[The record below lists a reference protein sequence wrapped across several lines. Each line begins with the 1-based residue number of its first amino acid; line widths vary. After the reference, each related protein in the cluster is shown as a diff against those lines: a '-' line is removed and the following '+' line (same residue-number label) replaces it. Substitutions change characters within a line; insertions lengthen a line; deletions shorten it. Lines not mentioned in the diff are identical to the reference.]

1 MPASPPPTPSPAAA
15 TRRPVRA
22 RAATTAVFFGCGAG
36 YGAWAACIPAVQA
49 GLGLSDAWLGVGLL
63 GVAGG
68 SILFMPAAGWL
79 CARSGAGAVML
90 ASGALFALTLPLPA
104 LAPSFWALVAASFLL
119 GAANGVMDVSM
130 NAHAAAVERD
140 WGAAIMS
147 SFHAGFSL
155 GGLFGVAAGGLAL
168 GAGLGAAGCLW
179 AAAGL
184 VGALVAAAAG
194 LGAGSA
200 GAGAGGATSGE
211 ARRGFVLPGRRV
223 LGLGALAGAVFLL
236 EGSVADWSGVFLG
249 RELGASPGAAV
260 WGFAAFSAT
269 MVAGRLAG
277 DRVVRALGGALVLRL
292 GAGLAVA
299 GMALALAAGTPWAA
313 AAGFGL
319 VGLGAANVVPVLF
332 SRAGERGPAA
342 LAAVASMGYAG
353 FLLGPPA
360 IGFVA
365 EAVGLRA
372 ALGVPLLAAAAVLV
386 FGRVGGRPEERPGE
400 QPEGRPTERL
410 RAAPPA

>member
-1 MPASPPPTPSPAAA
+1 MPAPPSSIPSPAAA

-49 GLGLSDAWLGVGLL
+49 GLDLSDAWLGLGLL

-119 GAANGVMDVSM
+119 GAANGTMDVSM

-140 WGAAIMS
+140 WGGAIMS

-155 GGLFGVAAGGLAL
+155 GGLFGVAAAGWLL
-168 GAGLGAAGCLW
+168 GAGLGATACLW

-184 VGALVAAAAG
+184 VGALVAAAG
-194 LGAGSA
+194 F
-200 GAGAGGATSGE
+200 GAGAGGSGARGE

-223 LGLGALAGAVFLL
+223 LGLGALAGSVFLL

-249 RELGASPGAAV
+249 RELGASPGAAAG
-260 WGFAAFSAT
+260 GFAAFSAT

-277 DRVVRALGGALVLRL
+277 DRVVRALGGAVVLRL
-292 GAGLAVA
+292 GAGLAAA
-299 GMALALAAGTPWAA
+299 GMALVLVAQAPWAA

-332 SRAGERGPAA
+332 SRAGEQGPAA

-386 FGRVGGRPEERPGE
+386 FGRVGGRPEGRPGE
-400 QPEGRPTERL
+400 RL
-410 RAAPPA
+410 TAAPPA